1 MEVLCRLSYSSEAP
15 MIATEGV
22 RPRACEH
29 GRVRHLVAARLLLVL
44 LVLAAACAGEPSP
57 ETDPSA
63 VHEVVVRTAGGDR
76 SLSVR
81 VADSEE
87 ERARGLMGVQELPV
101 DDGMAFLFDGP
112 STGAF
117 WMRNTLIPLSIAFV
131 SEDGHILGITEM
143 PPCRAD
149 PCPSYSAPG
158 PYAWAVEANAG
169 WFATNGARAGDEIVL
184 LESA

>member
-1 MEVLCRLSYSSEAP
+1 
-15 MIATEGV
+15 
-22 RPRACEH
+22 
-29 GRVRHLVAARLLLVL
+29 VRHPLAAPLFLVL
-44 LVLAAACAGEPSP
+44 LAVACAGRTSP
-57 ETDPSA
+57 ETDPNL

-81 VADSEE
+81 VADSDE
-87 ERARGLMGVQELPV
+87 ERARGLMGVRDLPA

-117 WMRNTLIPLSIAFV
+117 WMQNTLIPLSIAFV

-143 PPCRAD
+143 TPCQAD

-169 WFATNGARAGDEIVL
+169 WFAANGARPGDEIVL